1 MNFSELKYKIKSIIQ
16 YIKLP
21 KPRYLENKD
30 KENIHSICLVLINVG
45 IGDAIMATSFIHKL
59 KELNKNVDVI
69 IAKKNT
75 EIFLG
80 NSDIRNIILSDDN
93 KWNETIYDLVID
105 PYSHCGWFF
114 SYKYY
119 KLLKKLKYSR
129 LSGFNVKFSSKYN
142 DNFKASNGIHITD
155 YYNHIL
161 KTFFASKIE
170 GNYIVNI
177 PDNELDNARN
187 KLECISSSDL
197 KIAFCPFASTLERS
211 FSDEQV
217 NAILDKLKKIKNIS
231 VIMLC
236 EEHRAKNINVGE
248 NVYFFK
254 TASFISSAAILSL
267 CDFCISSDTSFVH
280 LANSKNIPLLAFYS
294 SVYNDGFNTDFL
306 CAPNYTKSK
315 QVIEHT
321 GIKNISVDNIITEI
335 LDEINSYHLI
345 VDSLKTTS

>member
-16 YIKLP
+16 YIKMP
-21 KPRYLENKD
+21 KSRHLESKD
-30 KENIHSICLVLINVG
+30 KENINSICLVLINVG

-75 EIFLG
+75 EIFFG
-80 NSDIRNIILSDDN
+80 NLDIRNIILIDEK

-119 KLLKKLKYSR
+119 KLLKKIKYSY

-161 KTFFASKIE
+161 RTFFASKIE

-177 PDNELDNARN
+177 PDNELDNAKN
-187 KLECISSSDL
+187 ILKCISSLDL
-197 KIAFCPFASTLERS
+197 KLAFCPFASTLERS
-211 FSDEQV
+211 FNDEQV
-217 NAILDKLKKIKNIS
+217 NAVLGRLKKIKNIS
-231 VIMLC
+231 VIILC
-236 EEHRAKNINVGE
+236 EEHRAKNINIGE

-315 QVIEHT
+315 QIIEPT
-321 GIKNISVDNIITEI
+321 GISNLNVDDIVNAI
-335 LDEINSYHLI
+335 LHE
-345 VDSLKTTS
+345 LKFLDKVGGNNE